1 MYGIIRQV
9 IGNGGYKLNDM
20 QQKIKRMYVLGDL
33 TAEQTDELLSLA
45 LAGAQADAERPE
57 TIEMIRNLAS
67 RVDAIE
73 AKLGMGEG
81 EDIPQETYPAWT
93 PWDGVSNNYQPGAI
107 VAHNEK
113 LWQSVFEGQNVW
125 EPGAVSFWVEYTEEA

>member
-20 QQKIKRMYVLGDL
+20 QQRIKRMYVLGDL

-45 LAGAQADAERPE
+45 LAGAQTDAERPE
-57 TIEMIRNLAS
+57 TIEMLKALS
-67 RVDAIE
+67 DRVAAIE
-73 AKLGMGEG
+73 EKLGMDEAGEA
-81 EDIPQETYPAWT
+81 YPAWT

-125 EPGAVSFWVEYTEEA
+125 EPGTVSFWVDYTEEA